1 MDLYPLKEE
10 DESKR
15 CEYEEI
21 RKKREALF
29 IRLRQ
34 IHWVAFHLFYYTS
47 ILDRF
52 EIDSL
57 IFILLIA
64 REG

>member
-29 IRLRQ
+29 IRALCLRQ
-34 IHWVAFHLFYYTS
+34 IHWQRTYYFLT
-47 ILDRF
+47 
-52 EIDSL
+52 E
-57 IFILLIA
+57 A
-64 REG
+64 